1 MTLKIEA
8 NYGVVAAV
16 CTAVAV
22 QLPRS
27 TRQGVACPLLPTT
40 PLTAASNYRRA
51 STDTDTGTASTI
63 RGIIAPDF

>member
-1 MTLKIEA
+1 MLPMTLKIEA
-8 NYGVVAAV
+8 NYGVVATV

-40 PLTAASNYRRA
+40 PLTAASSYRRA
-51 STDTDTGTASTI
+51 STDTASTI